1 MLVSFIIIALNEEKN
16 LKNLLEDLN
25 GQTYPKKLIEV
36 ILIDSI
42 SSDNT
47 KNVMNEFRNSNKEFN
62 KIIIKSNVKKILPCG
77 WNIAISES
85 KGDILLRVD
94 AHSRIPKNFIE
105 ENVNCI
111 KSGEKICGGYREN
124 IILNKNHWKETLLL
138 AEKSIFGSS
147 IAPYRRNLSKRYVSS
162 IFHGAYSRE
171 VFENTG
177 LFNENLSR
185 TEDNEMN
192 YRIRKNGYKICFN
205 PNIKSYQYTRNDLL
219 KMLKQK
225 FLNGYWI
232 GLTLGV
238 CPKCISIYHLI
249 PFLFVLALAF
259 TTINIFLNSYG
270 LFIILGMLYSF
281 LILINTLFIIKNNE
295 FNIFYI
301 FLPIIFLILHL
312 SYGIGTFIGIIKLP
326 FFKIKVYKGR
336 KINEQN

>member
-1 MLVSFIIIALNEEKN
+1 MLVSFIIIAHNEEKN

-147 IAPYRRNLSKRYVSS
+147 IAPYRRNISKRYVSS

-177 LFNENLSR
+177 LFNENLAR

-192 YRIRKNGYKICFN
+192 YRIRKKRI
-205 PNIKSYQYTRNDLL
+205 
-219 KMLKQK
+219 
-225 FLNGYWI
+225 
-232 GLTLGV
+232 
-238 CPKCISIYHLI
+238 
-249 PFLFVLALAF
+249 
-259 TTINIFLNSYG
+259 
-270 LFIILGMLYSF
+270 
-281 LILINTLFIIKNNE
+281 
-295 FNIFYI
+295 
-301 FLPIIFLILHL
+301 
-312 SYGIGTFIGIIKLP
+312 
-326 FFKIKVYKGR
+326 
-336 KINEQN
+336 

>member
-1 MLVSFIIIALNEEKN
+1 MLVSFIIIAHNEEKN

-94 AHSRIPKNFIE
+94 AHSR
-105 ENVNCI
+105 
-111 KSGEKICGGYREN
+111 
-124 IILNKNHWKETLLL
+124 
-138 AEKSIFGSS
+138 
-147 IAPYRRNLSKRYVSS
+147 
-162 IFHGAYSRE
+162 E

-177 LFNENLSR
+177 LFNENLAR

-192 YRIRKNGYKICFN
+192 YRIRKKGYKICFD

-219 KMLKQK
+219 KMLEQK

-249 PFLFVLALAF
+249 PFLFVLAVAF
-259 TTINIFLNSYG
+259 TTINIFLNSYW
-270 LFIILGMLYSF
+270 LFIILGVLYSF
-281 LILINTLFIIKNNE
+281 LILINTLFIS
-295 FNIFYI
+295 
-301 FLPIIFLILHL
+301 LIV
-312 SYGIGTFIGIIKLP
+312 K
-326 FFKIKVYKGR
+326 
-336 KINEQN
+336 